1 MNRRMSALCL
11 LLFCVTAASGCAVYE
26 KATEES
32 IVVPTAKVLSVS
44 LADQTDQGAR
54 LIVLVELNNPNPH
67 TPLPLRF
74 AQYQVS
80 AGGASAGSTSRPA
93 RTLPAGGS
101 QTVSLA
107 VSLAGTGAL
116 SGAAVQAGGHITY
129 EPPGEVRK
137 LLTESSVP
145 LPTVSFSYSGTI
157 Q

>member
-1 MNRRMSALCL
+1 MNVRLIALGP
-11 LLFCVTAASGCAVYE
+11 LLFCVTVAGGCALYD
-26 KATEES
+26 KATEEP
-32 IVVPTAKVLSVS
+32 IATPTAKVLSVT

-54 LIVLVELNNPNPH
+54 LIVLVELSNPNSH
-67 TPLPLRF
+67 IALPLRF

-80 AGGASAGSTSRPA
+80 AGGASASSSSKPS
-93 RTLPAGGS
+93 RTLPGGGT
-101 QTVSLA
+101 QTVELPI
-107 VSLAGTGAL
+107 SLAGSGAH